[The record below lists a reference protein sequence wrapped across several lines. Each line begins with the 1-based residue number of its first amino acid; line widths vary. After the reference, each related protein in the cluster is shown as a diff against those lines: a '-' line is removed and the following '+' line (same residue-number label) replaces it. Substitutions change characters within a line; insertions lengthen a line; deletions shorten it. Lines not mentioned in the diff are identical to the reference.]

1 MLQVLEAPS
10 KKQRLEEGQ
19 KIIGAIGQLQWAVS
33 IKSNPM
39 GKEKGFGST
48 ILAEWESTF
57 LKYPGGDEDL
67 AAACQFPAV
76 HH

>member
-48 ILAEWESTF
+48 ILAE
-57 LKYPGGDEDL
+57 
-67 AAACQFPAV
+67 
-76 HH
+76 

>member
-1 MLQVLEAPS
+1 MLQVLEPPS

-19 KIIGAIGQLQWAVS
+19 KIIGASGQLQGWAVS

-48 ILAEWESTF
+48 ILAE
-57 LKYPGGDEDL
+57 
-67 AAACQFPAV
+67 
-76 HH
+76 